1 MAMALCNPT
10 MTPTRQ
16 RLSEVNPD
24 RVKYFMEKLLFQIY
38 EHFDDQELIDVSF
51 KLSSPA
57 ALVTAHR
64 LILSAASPYFREL
77 FKSDKGI
84 CPLIEINDIDSETFE
99 RLITFCYTGKT
110 LATIDN
116 VDRML
121 KTALLFK
128 LEDAVISCVD
138 FLIDHITDYTL
149 ERVYSLQNETQCT
162 ILNEKILE
170 YEINNFN
177 TIIQSAEYLNFDATK
192 LQKILESDDLNVPTE
207 KVVFDAVKLWYEHD
221 AATRRQYLPDIIAC
235 LRLTYFDTN
244 YLLENIQPL
253 PGCEFIVLKALSWA
267 NIPLT
272 RATNT
277 LRFTNPR
284 TRWWECSK
292 EPLFL
297 ALNISSPARAPRII
311 YQYNQSQDSWQISVE
326 LGIDLQ
332 DFRAIVMDE
341 NLYFIGGSRKYI
353 GVKDVRSWNFKSKA
367 LGQLPSMNQLRYR
380 HSAAALNGNIYAI
393 GGVERRYYKT
403 NDIDQLFG
411 LCPHAQKVLPSVE
424 MYSASNGWNF
434 ISNMTV
440 PRYEAAAVTL
450 NGKIYVM
457 GGRCAF
463 LNILKSV
470 ECYDPRTNCWTKCA
484 DMIESHN
491 YPSAAVH
498 NGQIF
503 VVGGWD
509 GKFLVPVERYN
520 PQKDEWTLISSLGV
534 YFGGVGCISFQN
546 QFWVISGCSNEDKT
560 SVSVYDEQ
568 NDKWIHKAPIPLAGK
583 YYCFTVP
590 NDLLNL
596 KAIEN
601 QSSLG

>member
-10 MTPTRQ
+10 ITTPTRQ
-16 RLSEVNPD
+16 RLSEMNPD
-24 RVKYFMEKLLFQIY
+24 GVKYFMEKLLFQIY
-38 EHFDDQELIDVSF
+38 QHFDDQELIDVSF

-77 FKSDKGI
+77 FESDKGI

-110 LATIDN
+110 IATIDN

-162 ILNEKILE
+162 ILNERILE
-170 YEINNFN
+170 YEIMNFN
-177 TIIQSAEYLNFDATK
+177 TIIESAEYLNFDASK
-192 LQKILESDDLNVPTE
+192 LQTILESDDLNVPTE

-221 AATRRQYLPDIIAC
+221 AATRQQYLPDIIAC

-284 TRWWECSK
+284 TRWSK

-297 ALNISSPARAPRII
+297 ALNLSSPAGNSKNIV
-311 YQYNQSQDSWQISVE
+311 QYNQSQDSWQMLIE
-326 LGIDLQ
+326 LEIDVQ
-332 DFRAIVMDE
+332 DFRAIIMDE
-341 NLYFIGGSRKYI
+341 SLYFIGGKRN
-353 GVKDVRSWNFKSKA
+353 DETLNEVRSWNLKTKA
-367 LGQLPSMNQLRYR
+367 LEQLPSMNQPRYR
-380 HSAAALNGNIYAI
+380 HSVAVLNGNIYAI
-393 GGVERRYYKT
+393 GGEDDLGPLASCYK
-403 NDIDQLFG
+403 ILS
-411 LCPHAQKVLPSVE
+411 SVE
-424 MYSASNGWNF
+424 MYSASNGWKF

-440 PRYEAAAVTL
+440 PRSGASAVTL

-457 GGRCAF
+457 GGRAGF
-463 LNILKSV
+463 INPLKSV
-470 ECYDPRTNCWTKCA
+470 ERYDPTTNCWTKCA

-491 YPSAAVH
+491 YPCNLHHSIHVLHAYRRIDSRSLSWDHSIQHIITNSISTAAH
-498 NGQIF
+498 NIN
-503 VVGGWD
+503 
-509 GKFLVPVERYN
+509 Y
-520 PQKDEWTLISSLGV
+520 S
-534 YFGGVGCISFQN
+534 
-546 QFWVISGCSNEDKT
+546 
-560 SVSVYDEQ
+560 
-568 NDKWIHKAPIPLAGK
+568 
-583 YYCFTVP
+583 
-590 NDLLNL
+590 
-596 KAIEN
+596 IEN
-601 QSSLG
+601 NCAEERARCDHLYTFHENEMIY